1 LAESARLL
9 IYFKILKSRA
19 FRHTSRERLSRNQE
33 SASGDPSKAPHSE
46 TFCIAF
52 ERTTFSR
59 SPYETLRDRGGRTRI
74 DRRAI
79 LVHGKQQQRRPDIAK
94 SLKDLDTI
102 VQIPVLM
109 RGIEDVLKSRTSMLT
124 DEEIMKLKQ
133 ELSMKMQSA
142 MMAKQ
147 QVSGGKNKN
156 EGEKFLAENKS
167 KPGVVTTASGLQYTV
182 IKEGAGA
189 KPKATD
195 KVSVHYKGTLID
207 GTKFD
212 SSYDRNEPV
221 TFPVSGV
228 IPGWTEALQLM
239 KVGGKYKLFIP
250 ANLGYGERG
259 AGDKIGPNAT
269 LIFEVELLKIEK

>member
-1 LAESARLL
+1 MKRFATAAAALALTVAQYSCTANSSSGGP
-9 IYFKILKSRA
+9 ISLK
-19 FRHTSRERLSRNQE
+19 TENERYSYMIGQ
-33 SASGDPSKAPHSE
+33 
-46 TFCIAF
+46 
-52 ERTTFSR
+52 
-59 SPYETLRDRGGRTRI
+59 
-74 DRRAI
+74 
-79 LVHGKQQQRRPDIAK
+79 DIGK